1 MLLGSYHVALS
12 SGRLLWRSV
21 ASPPPAWDRGSSN
34 RRRGRPRLACI
45 GSLRRLS
52 LHISY
57 FYLSCY
63 GPPRGCH
70 ANARAPG
77 GVVVVSALP
86 VLRARSPCP
95 DNVALRLAGLVEDAH
110 GGHLL
115 LVTPLE
121 LCYSVASTLE
131 GNPELRT
138 PGLDTLE
145 VCLADGAD
153 GGEIPLQFCRGLKI
167 LRRGALLRDDGLL
180 RSGANCG
187 PTLGKRYPPPI
198 SASSTTEMASS
209 STNRSDCE

>member
-1 MLLGSYHVALS
+1 M
-12 SGRLLWRSV
+12 
-21 ASPPPAWDRGSSN
+21 
-34 RRRGRPRLACI
+34 
-45 GSLRRLS
+45 
-52 LHISY
+52 
-57 FYLSCY
+57 
-63 GPPRGCH
+63 
-70 ANARAPG
+70 
-77 GVVVVSALP
+77 VSALP

-131 GNPELRT
+131 GNPKLRT

-167 LRRGALLRDDGLL
+167 LRRGALLLRDDGLL

-209 STNRSDCE
+209 STNRSACDFGARFSYALISASGSVLAAARTGPRTAAACARSSSLTLRAF